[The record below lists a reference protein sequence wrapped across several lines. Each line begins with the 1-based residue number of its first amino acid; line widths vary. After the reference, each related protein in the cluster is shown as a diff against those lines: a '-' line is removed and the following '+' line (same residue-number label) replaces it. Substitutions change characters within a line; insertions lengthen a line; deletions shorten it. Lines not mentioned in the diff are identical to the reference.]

1 MVKTLSFLLLST
13 AATLAGCQQTP
24 PATSTPAAST
34 TPETTAPPATGATG
48 AATAADARA
57 AVGRYL
63 QTQSN
68 AALYVLDSARV
79 NDNEATWQVLVPRTD
94 WAKRMPN
101 AARFEVDK
109 ATGTVQTGTVK

>member
-1 MVKTLSFLLLST
+1 MSNFLALLHG
-13 AATLAGCQQTP
+13 AAVLLAGCQQSP
-24 PATSTPAAST
+24 STSAASAPAAT
-34 TPETTAPPATGATG
+34 LPAATLQ
-48 AATAADARA
+48 TAADARA

-63 QTQSN
+63 QSQPN

-101 AARFEVDK
+101 SARFEVEK
-109 ATGTVQTGTVK
+109 TTGAVRTGTVK